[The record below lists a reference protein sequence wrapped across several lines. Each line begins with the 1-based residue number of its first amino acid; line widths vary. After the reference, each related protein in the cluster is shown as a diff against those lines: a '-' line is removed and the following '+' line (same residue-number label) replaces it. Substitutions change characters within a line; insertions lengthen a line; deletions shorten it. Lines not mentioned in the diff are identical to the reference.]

1 MKQVKRSVAVAVVL
15 GACVLTGVAAG
26 AKGPA
31 KGSQF
36 RESITVQ
43 GVLGGSSLEH
53 HLTFSGPVA
62 LPGVSLGPG
71 TYIFRRPANN
81 ILQVTNAN
89 RVPYAMMQTSPIPRT
104 GRTDQYEVVLGAP
117 LGDGSPRRIEAWFA
131 PGESTGQQLMYKAR

>member
-1 MKQVKRSVAVAVVL
+1 MQGKHRLGVGVVF
-15 GACVLTGVAAG
+15 GALVLVGVAAG
-26 AKGPA
+26 AKEP
-31 KGSQF
+31 QF
-36 RESITVQ
+36 RSVVIQ
-43 GVLGGSSLEH
+43 GTAGGATGEH

>member
-1 MKQVKRSVAVAVVL
+1 MQGKHRLGVGVVF
-15 GACVLTGVAAG
+15 GALVLVGVAAG
-26 AKGPA
+26 AKEP
-31 KGSQF
+31 QF
-36 RESITVQ
+36 RSVVIQ
-43 GVLGGSSLEH
+43 GTAGGATGEH

-81 ILQVTNAN
+81 ILQV
-89 RVPYAMMQTSPIPRT
+89 T